1 MPYEAIRRAMRSQVW
16 AIMPDKLEAIQAFLQ
31 LKAAGK
37 SVDAE
42 TLARI
47 HGQAQVQAARASNV
61 SASGKGAVAVLPLYG
76 LILHRGSAM
85 DDLSGP
91 GAASVQRFTQQFR
104 QALNDPNVQAIVIDI
119 DSPGGTVEGVD
130 ELASEIRAGRA
141 KKKIVGVS
149 NCLCASAAYY
159 IASACTEI
167 WASPSSLTGSVGV
180 YCSHEDD
187 SAYLDKL
194 GVKVTMISYGDNK
207 TAGNPYEALT
217 DSARADMQEMVTT
230 FGQMFEAAIAK
241 GRAITQAK
249 VHSTFGQGKVFTAQK
264 AREIGMVDKIGTLDD
279 VLATFGVT
287 RNAGGAQAGALRP
300 KTGAQASAESPA
312 AADAACTC
320 TCPECESDDCPS
332 CSHEGCNCAGCECSG
347 ASALRNKAR
356 QERRSASMRRR
367 LDLATA

>member
-31 LKAAGK
+31 LKAAGR

-42 TLARI
+42 TLAKI
-47 HGQAQVQAARASNV
+47 HGQAQVSAARASNV
-61 SASGKGAVAVLPLYG
+61 SASSKGAVAVLPLYG

-104 QALNDPNVQAIVIDI
+104 QAVNDPNVQAVVIDI

-130 ELASEIRAGRA
+130 ELASEIRAARA
-141 KKKIVGVS
+141 KKKIIGVS

-194 GVKVTMISYGDNK
+194 GVKVTMIAFGENK
-207 TAGNPYEALT
+207 TSGNPYEALS
-217 DSARADMQEMVTT
+217 DSARADMQEMVDA
-230 FGQMFEAAIAK
+230 FGDMFEKAIAK
-241 GRAITQAK
+241 GRGITQAR
-249 VHSTFGQGKVFTAQK
+249 VHGTFGQGKVFTAQK
-264 AREIGMVDKIGTLDD
+264 ARDIGMVDKIGTLDD

-287 RNAGGAQAGALRP
+287 RSGGGSQARAIVAGN
-300 KTGAQASAESPA
+300 GAQASSDAPPR
-312 AADAACTC
+312 ADAGCTC
-320 TCPECESDDCPS
+320 DCVECESGDCS
-332 CSHEGCNCAGCECSG
+332 TCSHDGCKCAGCECSG
-347 ASALRNKAR
+347 ATQAR
-356 QERRSASMRRR
+356 QARRSASMRRR
-367 LDLATA
+367 LDLAGA